1 MRIASKKLAIPE
13 TRVSGTPKWIFLRLR
28 ELFPKMVIKR
38 FLLTINHFDA
48 IMTMVTIVRKG
59 RYLMLLRAKISKGGK
74 ISIPSIY
81 RKMLQFKD
89 GEEVVLDM
97 KNDTLVISSL
107 RCLLEKSR
115 QLVNQ
120 YHSANESLVD
130 KLLAE
135 RKEEAKHE

>member
-1 MRIASKKLAIPE
+1 
-13 TRVSGTPKWIFLRLR
+13 
-28 ELFPKMVIKR
+28 MVIKR

-48 IMTMVTIVRKG
+48 IMTMVTIVR
-59 RYLMLLRAKISKGGK
+59 K

>member
-1 MRIASKKLAIPE
+1 
-13 TRVSGTPKWIFLRLR
+13 
-28 ELFPKMVIKR
+28 MVIKR
-38 FLLTINHFDA
+38 YLLTINHFDA
-48 IMTMVTIVRKG
+48 IMTMVTIVKKG